1 MVPEPLF
8 HRCKHHRS
16 FSPEQ
21 MNLLRHIAAN
31 SEMKV
36 LLKDMAGESNIQ
48 HRAASDP
55 PCSLKSGTHYL
66 HRTFESRRH
75 NSMA

>member
-1 MVPEPLF
+1 
-8 HRCKHHRS
+8 
-16 FSPEQ
+16 
-21 MNLLRHIAAN
+21 
-31 SEMKV
+31 MKV
-36 LLKDMAGESNIQ
+36 LLKDMAGESNIR

-75 NSMA
+75 NSMASFALVHASRCFDLL